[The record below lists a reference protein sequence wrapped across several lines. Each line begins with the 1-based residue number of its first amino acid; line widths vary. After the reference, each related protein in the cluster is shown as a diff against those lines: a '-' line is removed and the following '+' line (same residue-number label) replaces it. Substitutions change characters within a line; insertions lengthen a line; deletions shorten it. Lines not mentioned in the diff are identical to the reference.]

1 MRWLAKA
8 FNTIAKQRNLP
19 RHIVEQTVEEMLKT
33 NLSIFF
39 GAEVEVQVYDGHVE
53 AWLFK
58 KHPIPSYVPIQ
69 FENLPRVFIRT
80 LKKLLPFYIDEAEA
94 DIKYVY
100 WRTYK
105 HTAITGTIIR
115 SNSYRVD
122 VELSK
127 YFISSQIGQMLKPHF
142 VPKEQY
148 KPGQAMYFYVLK
160 VRKELG
166 RVNIYLSRNTI
177 SLPAAILK
185 KKIPWGE
192 FKCVRRIAGVKSE
205 IVSNI
210 FVPKE
215 LIREIAHELGE
226 VVIVKQ
232 RTKRP
237 ADAGLF
243 C

>member
-39 GAEVEVQVYDGHVE
+39 GAEVEVCVHDGHIE

-58 KHPIPSYVPIQ
+58 KHPIPSYIPVQ
-69 FENLPRVFIRT
+69 FEDLP
-80 LKKLLPFYIDEAEA
+80 KKLIQNLKRLLPLYINETEA
-94 DIKYVY
+94 DLKYAY

-105 HTAITGTIIR
+105 HTAIAGTIIR
-115 SNSYRVD
+115 SNDCRVD
-122 VELSK
+122 VELSE

-142 VPKEQY
+142 VPKEHY
-148 KPGQAMYFYVLK
+148 KPGQMMYFYVLK
-160 VRKELG
+160 IQRKSG

-185 KKIPWGE
+185 RKIPWGD
-192 FKCVRRIAGVKSE
+192 FKCVRRIAGVRSE
-205 IVSNI
+205 IVSSV
-210 FVPKE
+210 FLPKE
-215 LIREIAHELGE
+215 VIREIAQELGE